1 MADETSNSMSGEN
14 NGTSFMAGEVHGN
27 VTFHSPRRRSV
38 MAFGGVALGA
48 VVLAAVF
55 VAGTRFDDRPAP
67 DAATTSTTPPPPSSA
82 PPATTTTAVQAAT
95 TKPPSPVPQPPAPK
109 PADDGPGY
117 LLIAGNTGEVVDT
130 TGITL
135 DALLV
140 ARKAE
145 GAYEAD
151 VQRSW
156 VREFSSATPDLFR
169 FRNARKNLCLETE
182 TGAAVR
188 GEPMRLADCSW
199 ERTHQLW
206 RAKNSGQAA
215 SAVSGECLGPGEAS
229 PPFGTSVVVTA
240 CQDGPAQRWQI
251 SR

>member
-14 NGTSFMAGEVHGN
+14 NGASFMAGEVHGN
-27 VTFHSPRRRSV
+27 VTFHSPRKRSV
-38 MAFGGVALGA
+38 MAFGAVALGA
-48 VVLAAVF
+48 ALLAVVF
-55 VAGTRFDDRPAP
+55 VAGSRFGDRPAP
-67 DAATTSTTPPPPSSA
+67 EAATTSTTPPPPSSA
-82 PPATTTTAVQAAT
+82 PPATTTTTAVQA
-95 TKPPSPVPQPPAPK
+95 TKPPSPVPQPPAPAPK

-117 LLIAGNTGEVVDT
+117 LLTAGNTGEVVDT
-130 TGITL
+130 LGFTSE
-135 DALLV
+135 ALLV

-145 GAYEAD
+145 GTYDME

-169 FRNARKNLCLETE
+169 FRNADKCLETG

-188 GEPMRLADCSW
+188 GEPVRLADCSW
-199 ERTHQLW
+199 ERAHQLW
-206 RAKNSGQAA
+206 RAKNPGQAA
-215 SAVSGECLGPGEAS
+215 SAVSGECLGPGNAS